1 GAVSSGPRGVL
12 GLVGWGACVLVLG
25 RGFVS
30 VWRRGA
36 LGGAGG
42 GWPPAM
48 TADALRTEVAAVLS
62 RATLV
67 PEDTVRG
74 EVVVVVEREAAAQT
88 LRTLRDHP
96 TLAFDMLSDL
106 TAVDYVDQVP
116 RFAVVY
122 QLYSTRQNHRLRVK
136 VPVPADDPSLP
147 SAVPLWKSANWAERE
162 TWDMFGIRFV
172 GHPDLRRI
180 LMYAEFVGH
189 PLRKDYPL
197 DRR

>member
-1 GAVSSGPRGVL
+1 
-12 GLVGWGACVLVLG
+12 
-25 RGFVS
+25 
-30 VWRRGA
+30 
-36 LGGAGG
+36 
-42 GWPPAM
+42 M
-48 TADALRTEVAAVLS
+48 TADALRTAVAAVLP

-67 PEDTVRG
+67 PEDAVRG

-106 TAVDYVDQVP
+106 TAVDYVEREP

-136 VPVPADDPSLP
+136 VPVPADDPSVP
-147 SAVPLWKSANWAERE
+147 SAVSLWKSANWAERE

-180 LMYAEFVGH
+180 LMYPEFEGH

-197 DRR
+197 DRRQPLVPERDPITRPWSPRRTI